1 MSPVFMSA
9 ICAPLILGDAILA
22 TRILSNPAGAGRN
35 RAKPSPTD
43 RVA

>member
-1 MSPVFMSA
+1 MSPVSITG
-9 ICAPLILGDAILA
+9 ICAPLILGDAILSNPD
-22 TRILSNPAGAGRN
+22 LSNPAGAGRI